1 MLDKKLKSLINFNL
15 NNTKSKFKYPLLNQG
30 FNFNDIQKGIE
41 VLMSGQITMSS
52 ITRKFEKEFARKVG
66 SKFAIMVN
74 SGSSANLLAAFA
86 SCNPMRKNKFKV
98 GDEMLIPAICWS
110 TSLWPFVQA
119 GLKPIFVDSDINSLN
134 IDLNDF
140 KKKINSKTKL
150 VMIVHVLGNSSNIEE
165 IKKICKKRNII
176 LVEDTCESLGSK
188 FKNKY
193 LGTFGDFGT
202 YSFYY
207 SHQITSGEGGMIVCN
222 NNDDYDILLSL
233 RSHGWARNLIKQ
245 KYYEKKYNKIDNRFI
260 FLNSGFNLRPTEIQ
274 AAIARNQFKRLN
286 TIKKV
291 KKSNHKKIIN
301 YLKKSKLW
309 QNQFTFIE
317 EAKNTN
323 SNWFG
328 LSILL
333 NKPYIKKKKKFLEY
347 LTKKG
352 IENRPII
359 SGNFINQ
366 PSFKLYKFKANR
378 YRLLK
383 SQEIEDRGFFIGLD
397 NKIINEKKLKLLE
410 KSLLK
415 IKEI

>member
-222 NNDDYDILLSL
+222 NNGDYDILLSL

-317 EAKNTN
+317 ETKNTN